1 MNSNNIDKELKFL
14 YSLRREGIK
23 LGLQHTTDLLK
34 FLGNPHSHYKTI
46 HIAGTNG
53 KGSTASYISS
63 ILIESGYKVG
73 LYTSPHLVKF
83 NERIRVNKSLITDKQ
98 ISNFINRTKNTI
110 KKIKST
116 FFESTTA
123 MALDHFSSMNVDVAV
138 IETGLGGRLDSTN
151 IINPDLS
158 IITPISMDHMD
169 ILGNNIESIANEK
182 AGIIK
187 NNIPIISSIQIKI
200 VKEILKAK
208 SDELSAPITFI
219 KKPKN
224 VQVLNDRTEFEFCSK
239 KFNIPLIG
247 KFQADN
253 AALAITAIKKFD
265 LNISNEKIK
274 NGLTKVKWA
283 GRLQKIG
290 DKIFYDVS
298 HNEEG
303 VKNTLNT
310 LRNMFPNL
318 NMYGLLCIKEDK
330 VLSKISKQI
339 NQAFKKLL
347 VTTSGNGFLMS
358 SKKLSKK
365 LNEEGIK
372 NIRVPSVKS
381 GLTKI
386 KRMKKA
392 DDVTLVFG
400 SHYIANEL
408 FDEFGISFDRDII

>member
-1 MNSNNIDKELKFL
+1 MNFNNIDKELKFL
-14 YSLRREGIK
+14 YSLQREGIK

-34 FLGNPHSHYKTI
+34 FLGNPHNHFKAI

-53 KGSTASYISS
+53 KGSTASYINS

-83 NERIRVNKSLITDKQ
+83 NERIRVNQFLITDKQ
-98 ISNFINRTKNTI
+98 ISNFINRTKSTI

-116 FFESTTA
+116 FFETTTA
-123 MALDHFSSMNVDVAV
+123 MALDHFSSMNIDIAI

-151 IINPDLS
+151 IINPELS
-158 IITPISMDHMD
+158 IITPISMDHID
-169 ILGNNIESIANEK
+169 ILGNSIESIAREK

-187 NNIPIISSIQIKI
+187 NNVPIISSIQIKK

-208 SDELSAPITFI
+208 SDDLNAPITFI
-219 KKPKN
+219 KKPTN
-224 VQVLNDRTEFEFCSK
+224 VQVLNNGTKFEFCSK
-239 KFNIPLIG
+239 EFNIPLIG

-253 AALAITAIKKFD
+253 AALAITAVKRFD
-265 LNISNEKIK
+265 SNISNEKIK
-274 NGLTKVKWA
+274 NGLRKVKWA

-290 DKIFYDVS
+290 DRTFYDVS
-298 HNEEG
+298 HNEDG
-303 VKNTLNT
+303 IMITLNT

-318 NMYGLLCIKEDK
+318 SIYGLICMKEDK
-330 VLSKISKQI
+330 VLSKISNQI
-339 NQAFKKLL
+339 NQVFKKLL
-347 VTTSGNGFLMS
+347 VTTSGNDLLMS

-365 LNEEGIK
+365 LNEDGIK

-381 GLTKI
+381 GLAMI

-392 DDVTLVFG
+392 GDVTLVFG
-400 SHYIANEL
+400 SHYIASEL

>member
-1 MNSNNIDKELKFL
+1 MNSKSIDKELKFL

-123 MALDHFSSMNVDVAV
+123 MALDHFSNMNVDVAV

-187 NNIPIISSIQIKI
+187 NGIPIISSIQIKI

-208 SDELSAPITFI
+208 SDKLSAPITFI

-247 KFQADN
+247 NFQADN

-274 NGLTKVKWA
+274 NGLKKVKWA

-303 VKNTLNT
+303 VKTTLNT

-339 NQAFKKLL
+339 NQTFKKLL

-392 DDVTLVFG
+392 DDVTLIFG

>member
-123 MALDHFSSMNVDVAV
+123 MALDHFSNMNVDVAV

-224 VQVLNDRTEFEFCSK
+224 VQVLNDGTEFEFCSK

-283 GRLQKIG
+283 GRLQRIG

-303 VKNTLNT
+303 LKTTLNT

>member
-1 MNSNNIDKELKFL
+1 MNFNNIDKELKFL
-14 YSLRREGIK
+14 YSLQREGIK

-34 FLGNPHSHYKTI
+34 FLGNPHNHFKAI

-53 KGSTASYISS
+53 KGSTASYINS

-83 NERIRVNKSLITDKQ
+83 NERIRVNQFLITDKQ
-98 ISNFINRTKNTI
+98 ISNFINRTKSTI

-116 FFESTTA
+116 FFETTTA
-123 MALDHFSSMNVDVAV
+123 MALDHFSSMNIDIAI

-151 IINPDLS
+151 IINPELS
-158 IITPISMDHMD
+158 IITPISMDHID
-169 ILGNNIESIANEK
+169 ILGNSIESIAREK

-187 NNIPIISSIQIKI
+187 NNVPIISSIQIKK

-208 SDELSAPITFI
+208 SDDLNAPITFI
-219 KKPKN
+219 KKPTN
-224 VQVLNDRTEFEFCSK
+224 VQVLNNGTKFEFCSK
-239 KFNIPLIG
+239 EFNIPLIG

-253 AALAITAIKKFD
+253 AVLAITAVKRFD
-265 LNISNEKIK
+265 SNISNEKIK
-274 NGLTKVKWA
+274 NGLRKVKWA

-290 DKIFYDVS
+290 DRTFYDVS
-298 HNEEG
+298 HNEDG
-303 VKNTLNT
+303 IMITLNT

-318 NMYGLLCIKEDK
+318 SIYGLICMKEDK
-330 VLSKISKQI
+330 VLSKISNQI
-339 NQAFKKLL
+339 NQVFKKLL
-347 VTTSGNGFLMS
+347 VTTSGNDLLMS

-365 LNEEGIK
+365 LNEDGIK

-381 GLTKI
+381 GLAMI

-392 DDVTLVFG
+392 GDVTLVFG
-400 SHYIANEL
+400 SHYIASEL